1 MKELKLIMYNLPIR
15 AVIVGGGHRSD
26 IYAELAL
33 KDPEKLRIV
42 GLVDPSEKRT
52 AYLQKKYNIPTEN
65 CFSSVDELC
74 KREKL
79 GELIINGTMDQL
91 HVPTAIPTLEKGYDL
106 LLEKPLAVS
115 QEEMDTLCEVA
126 KKNGRAVHLCHVLR
140 YTEFYSTI
148 KKLILDG
155 EIGRPISLT
164 MNEHVAYAHM
174 GVSFVRGKWR
184 SRSACFAPM
193 LLAKSCHDLDIMTW
207 LMAPCRP
214 VAVSSFGSNLQ
225 FTKENKPKGA
235 THRCYGG
242 CPHIDSC
249 PYSAKSNYLE
259 HDFWSMYAFG
269 ATEGQTLSR
278 EEKEKSLATDN
289 PFGICAW
296 DFDREDNVDH
306 QSVCVSFEGG
316 ATATFSMVGGAPRA
330 QRSLHLIGTEG
341 EIIGVFEDNTIT
353 LRKIAPHEGKW
364 FTEKTIEVGA
374 PDEGHAGG
382 DMALIESFVDI
393 LGGGEPDFRYCDLDS
408 AADAYRIAFAAEVA
422 KNEKRTVFI

>member
-1 MKELKLIMYNLPIR
+1 MYNLPIR

-33 KDPEKLRIV
+33 KDPKKLKIV
-42 GLVDPSEKRT
+42 GLVDPSSKRT
-52 AYLQKKYNIPTEN
+52 EYLKNKYSIPEEN
-65 CFSSVDELC
+65 CFSSVEELC

-115 QEEMDTLCEVA
+115 KEEMDTLCETA

-148 KKLILDG
+148 KKLILEG
-155 EIGRPISLT
+155 EIGQPISLS
-164 MNEHVAYAHM
+164 MSEHVAYAHM

-207 LMAPCRP
+207 LMAPHRP

-225 FTKENKPKGA
+225 FAKENKPVDA
-235 THRCYGG
+235 PHRCYDG
-242 CPHIDSC
+242 CPHIDTCS
-249 PYSAKSNYLE
+249 YSAKSNYVE
-259 HDFWSMYAFG
+259 HTFWDIYAFG
-269 ATEGQTLSR
+269 VAEEQALSR
-278 EEKEKSLATDN
+278 EEREASLKGDN

-306 QSVCVSFEGG
+306 QSVCVSFAGG
-316 ATATFSMVGGAPRA
+316 ATATFSMVGGAARA
-330 QRSLHLIGTEG
+330 QRSLHLVGTKG
-341 EIIGVFEDNTIT
+341 EIIGVFENNKIT
-353 LRKIAPHEGKW
+353 VRRNSPHKSDW
-364 FTEKTIEVGA
+364 FDERVIEVSSTEK
-374 PDEGHAGG
+374 GHAGG
-382 DMALIESFVDI
+382 DIALIESFVDI
-393 LGGGEPDFRYCDLDS
+393 LAGGKPDYRACDLES
-408 AADAYRIAFAAEVA
+408 TTDAYRIAFAAEVA
-422 KNEKRTVFI
+422 KNEKRTVFL